1 MFLYLPARLDFYLMN
16 LYNTRMNDTNDL
28 EPVDV
33 EKLLANFSDYTI
45 AELVMEIKQL
55 RSDLE
60 QEKKVVAAKDFKL
73 KNTEEELTKLK
84 GRINTATA
92 VLSGDS
98 DICID
103 CEAVAEHTDD
113 KDE

>member
-1 MFLYLPARLDFYLMN
+1 MTDQHEI
-16 LYNTRMNDTNDL
+16 L

-55 RSDLE
+55 REDLA
-60 QEKKVVAAKDFKL
+60 QEKKVTAAKEFKL
-73 KNTEEELTKLK
+73 AKTEKELETLQ
-84 GRINTATA
+84 GRINTAST
-92 VLSGDS
+92 VLSGES

-103 CEAVAEHTDD
+103 CEEI
-113 KDE
+113 KERDED